1 MHYSIYIRIVIK
13 NKTIMAIINEAKRW
27 NGTPDSSKALKEHLD
42 KIKQIET
49 DSHAMIPETY
59 DNFNKRLALEFDL
72 NEYTCTDFV
81 QKQ

>member
-1 MHYSIYIRIVIK
+1 
-13 NKTIMAIINEAKRW
+13 MAIIKEAARW
-27 NGTPDSSKALKEHLD
+27 NNTPHASKALKEHLD

-59 DNFNKRLALEFDL
+59 ENFNKRAALEFDL
-72 NEYTCTDFV
+72 NEYTRTDFV